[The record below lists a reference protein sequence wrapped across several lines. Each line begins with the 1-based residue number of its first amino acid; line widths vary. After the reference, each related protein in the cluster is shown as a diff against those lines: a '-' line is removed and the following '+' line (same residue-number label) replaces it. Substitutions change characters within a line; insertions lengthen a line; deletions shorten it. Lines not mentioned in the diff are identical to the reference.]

1 MSQLYEELDRLE
13 ASEDLITLEKCN
25 SHESVLDDELEI
37 KDD

>member
-13 ASEDLITLEKCN
+13 AIEDLITLEKCN
-25 SHESVLDDELEI
+25 SHKYMLDEDIEI